1 MKSDSVAECDSDP
14 LVPVIVIVPLAP
26 NRPPAALFAVSVNV
40 DEDVVGFG
48 ENEPLRP
55 VVKPVA
61 ESVTGPLKPLV
72 GVIVTV

>member
-1 MKSDSVAECDSDP
+1 MKILSVAECDSDP
-14 LVPVIVIVPLAP
+14 LVPVIVSVPLAP
-26 NRPPAALFAVSVNV
+26 KRPATALFAVRVNV
-40 DEDVVGFG
+40 DEDVIGFG

-61 ESVTGPLKPLV
+61 ESVTGPLNPLV